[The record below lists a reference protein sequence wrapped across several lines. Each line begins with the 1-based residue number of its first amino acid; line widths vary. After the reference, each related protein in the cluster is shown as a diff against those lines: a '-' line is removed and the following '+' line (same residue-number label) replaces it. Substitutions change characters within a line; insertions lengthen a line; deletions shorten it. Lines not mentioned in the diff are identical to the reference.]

1 MKINKIGKEQI
12 VDLMLMIAVALSLIA
27 IMKILFAYNVKIKL
41 DNESV
46 WFLIV
51 FAMLLYSMYSIY
63 FKEVSYGALW
73 LISEYFLSLGIT
85 MIIASFVYS
94 YYEDSIIN
102 VEIKEM
108 FNSLNREMNTWANLI
123 MMLLGTLNCFIGFA
137 FYNMY
142 EKKTNKFK
150 R

>member
-1 MKINKIGKEQI
+1 
-12 VDLMLMIAVALSLIA
+12 
-27 IMKILFAYNVKIKL
+27 
-41 DNESV
+41 
-46 WFLIV
+46 
-51 FAMLLYSMYSIY
+51 
-63 FKEVSYGALW
+63 
-73 LISEYFLSLGIT
+73 